1 MKELKIRWQRLLD
14 ESNQTCPRCG
24 TTEAEVER
32 AIDLLRQAMK
42 PLGVA
47 VLLEKEALSPEA
59 FAAAPLESNRIWVGS
74 APMESWLAATSGQSQ
89 CCDACG
95 DADCRTMTV
104 EGKTYEAIPAELIVK
119 AGLLAAA
126 RLLQD
131 EPADECCGTPGSP
144 TPARG
149 TVLPGSGCG
158 CG

>member
-1 MKELKIRWQRLLD
+1 MKELNIRWQRLLN

-59 FAAAPLESNRIWVGS
+59 FAAAPLESNRIWVGG
-74 APMESWLAATSGQSQ
+74 APMESWLAATSGKSQ

-104 EGKTYEAIPAELIVK
+104 DGKTYEAIPAELIVQ

-126 RLLQD
+126 RLLAG
-131 EPADECCGTPGSP
+131 EPADGCCDSSGKPSPAPGCALPSSQCECG
-144 TPARG
+144 
-149 TVLPGSGCG
+149 
-158 CG
+158 

>member
-1 MKELKIRWQRLLD
+1 MKEFKIRWQRLLN
-14 ESNQTCPRCG
+14 ESSQTCPRCG
-24 TTEAEVER
+24 NTEAEVER
-32 AIDLLRQAMK
+32 AVDLLRQAMK

-59 FAAAPLESNRIWVGS
+59 FAAAPLESNRIWVGG

-95 DADCRTMTV
+95 AADCRTMTV
-104 EGKTYEAIPAELIVK
+104 DGKTYEAIPAELIVK

-131 EPADECCGTPGSP
+131 EPAGGCCGTPSSP

-149 TVLPGSGCG
+149 TGLPGSGCG
-158 CG
+158 